1 MDQRG
6 IPCMVPGSF
15 RRMRIGFDVS
25 QTGRGKAGCGFY
37 AAGLIQALEA
47 ADSRNKYILY
57 PAVGDLFWD
66 PECAQSTFASANPN
80 FERFPAP
87 VDFDASRQFWL
98 DSRPGYEERIGRPD
112 VFQANNFFC
121 PGGLRKAR
129 LVYTLYDLSFLREP
143 EWSTEA
149 NRVGCFQGV
158 LKASVAAD
166 WIVAISEYSRL
177 HFLETFPH
185 YPKERT
191 SVIYPASRYRIG
203 GPSTRPPVAGLEP
216 GKFWLSVGTIEPRK
230 NYVALLDAYRILR
243 RRNPATLPLVVCG
256 GKGWLMAG
264 WQSHLDGLAPGKDV
278 IPTDY
283 VADAELAWLF
293 ENCFAF
299 VYPSLFEGF
308 GMPVLE
314 ALSLGAPVLCSN
326 VTSLP
331 EVAAD
336 AALYFDP
343 AAPECIAST
352 MALMA
357 EHDGERAR
365 LRRIGLARAAQ
376 FSWNKSAAQLIELY
390 DRVGTL
396 PRYGESSRV

>member
-1 MDQRG
+1 
-6 IPCMVPGSF
+6 
-15 RRMRIGFDVS
+15 MRVGFDIS
-25 QTGRGKAGCGFY
+25 QTGRAKAGCGYY

-66 PECAQSTFASANPN
+66 PECAHSTFAPAKAN

-98 DSRPGYEERIGRPD
+98 DPRPGYEERIGRPD
-112 VFQANNFFC
+112 VFHSNNFFC
-121 PGGLRKAR
+121 PWGFRKAR

-143 EWSTEA
+143 DWSTEA
-149 NRVGCFQGV
+149 NRVGCLHGV
-158 LKASVAAD
+158 FKASVAAD

-191 SVIYPASRYRIG
+191 SVIYPASRYRMG
-203 GPSTRPPVAGLEP
+203 AASTRPAIDGLEP

-230 NYVALLDAYRILR
+230 NYAVLLDAYRILHR
-243 RRNPATLPLVVCG
+243 RRPATLPLVVCG
-256 GKGWLMAG
+256 GKGWLIG
-264 WQSHLDGLAPGKDV
+264 DWQNHLDGLVPGKDV
-278 IPTDY
+278 IPTGY

-343 AAPECIAST
+343 GAPESIASA

-357 EHDGERAR
+357 DNPGERSR
-365 LRRIGLARAAQ
+365 LRLAGPQRAGL
-376 FSWNKSAAQLIELY
+376 FSWDKSAAQLIELY

-396 PRYGESSRV
+396 PRYGGPSHG

>member
-1 MDQRG
+1 
-6 IPCMVPGSF
+6 
-15 RRMRIGFDVS
+15 MRVGFDIS
-25 QTGRGKAGCGFY
+25 QTGGAKAGCGYY
-37 AAGLIQALEA
+37 AAGLVQALEA

-66 PECAQSTFASANPN
+66 PECAQSTFIPAKAN

-98 DSRPGYEERIGRPD
+98 DSRTGYEERIGRPD
-112 VFQANNFFC
+112 VFHANNFFC
-121 PGGLRKAR
+121 PWGFRKAR

-143 EWSTEA
+143 DWSTEA
-149 NRVGCFQGV
+149 NRVGCLQGV
-158 LKASVAAD
+158 FKASVAAD

-177 HFLETFPH
+177 DFLETFPH

-191 SVIYPASRYRIG
+191 SVVYPASRYRMG
-203 GPSTRPPVAGLEP
+203 AASTRPAIDGLEP

-230 NYVALLDAYRILR
+230 NYPALLDAYRILR
-243 RRNPATLPLVVCG
+243 RQRPATEPLVVCG
-256 GKGWLMAG
+256 GKGWLMEN
-264 WQSHLDGLAPGKDV
+264 WQRHLEGLVPGKDV
-278 IPTDY
+278 IPTGY
-283 VADAELAWLF
+283 VADAELAWLL

-326 VTSLP
+326 LTSLP

-343 AAPECIAST
+343 RDPESIASA
-352 MALMA
+352 MALA
-357 EHDGERAR
+357 AGNAGERGR
-365 LRRIGLARAAQ
+365 LRLAGPQRAGL
-376 FSWNKSAAQLIELY
+376 FSWDKSAAQLIELY
-390 DRVGTL
+390 GRVGTL
-396 PRYGESSRV
+396 PRYGEANRG